1 MLTEGSFRSEIRW
14 LLQAGLLIF
23 LLTVA
28 IGILNGFHFTQLSR
42 QVLLTHVHG
51 GTLGWITL
59 GVLAICLALFGQGAG
74 PSAYV
79 RNLSWLAAV
88 GIPLYVL
95 AFLSGNLPARAI
107 FGVPVL
113 IAIVGLLVWLIGRLP
128 QAPMTVPRFAVLGG
142 IATLVIGSTIG
153 VLLQIELATKNV
165 LVPGDPIIAHAGAQV
180 TGYLVLVGMGI
191 AEWQLRGTNRLT
203 WPGAIQVALLFVG
216 GMIVVAAG
224 LVNNPMLAGA
234 FIPVEIIALGFFL
247 VRVGPGLAKIHWT
260 DLAPLRH
267 FGAAGVFIVV
277 NVLLTVAAIAV
288 FVSSKQLPFGL
299 LIGGDHAIFVGVMTN
314 SLFGL
319 LQLLT
324 ADRRTVWPWADQ
336 LIFWGMNV
344 GVAGFIL
351 TLATS
356 QQALEK
362 FFTPLMGAAILL
374 AILTYSLRLRP
385 AAGIGSLRQA
395 PAGSG

>member
-1 MLTEGSFRSEIRW
+1 MFAEGGFKAETRW
-14 LLQAGLLIF
+14 LLQAELLVF
-23 LLTVA
+23 AVTVA
-28 IGILNGFHFTQLSR
+28 IGIVNGFHIIELGR
-42 QVLLTHVHG
+42 NILLTHVHA

-59 GVLAICLALFGQGAG
+59 GVLAVCLNLFGEGAG
-74 PSAYV
+74 PSTFV

-88 GIPLYVL
+88 GIPVYVL
-95 AFLSGNLPARAI
+95 AFLSGNLPARAV

-113 IAIVGLLVWLIGRLP
+113 VAIVGLLAWLIGRLP
-128 QAPMTVPRFAVLGG
+128 QVRMTVPRFAVIGG

-153 VLLQIELATKNV
+153 VLLQIELATKAV

-180 TGYLVLVGMGI
+180 TGYLVLVAMGI
-191 AEWQLRGTNRLT
+191 VEWQLRGTNRLT
-203 WPGAIQVALLFVG
+203 WPGAIQVGLLFVG

-247 VRVGPGLAKIHWT
+247 VRVGPSLVRIRWAE
-260 DLAPLRH
+260 LAPLRH
-267 FGAAGVFIVV
+267 FGAAAIFIVV
-277 NVLLTVAAIAV
+277 NVLLTVTAIAI
-288 FVSSKQLPFGL
+288 FVSSKQLPFGI

-314 SLFGL
+314 SLFAL
-319 LQLLT
+319 LQMLT
-324 ADRRTVWPWADQ
+324 ADRRAVWPWADQ
-336 LIFWGMNV
+336 LIFWGLNL

-356 QQALEK
+356 QEALEK
-362 FFTPLMGAAILL
+362 FLTPFMGAAILL
-374 AILTYSLRLRP
+374 AILTYTVRLRSER
-385 AAGIGSLRQA
+385 GIGRLRQA

>member
-1 MLTEGSFRSEIRW
+1 MRGEGGFRAETRW
-14 LLQAGLLIF
+14 LLQAGLLVMVV
-23 LLTVA
+23 TVA
-28 IGILNGFHFTQLSR
+28 IGIVNGFHLVQLSR
-42 QVLLTHVHG
+42 NILLTHVHA

-59 GVLAICLALFGQGAG
+59 GVLAVCLMLFGQGAG
-74 PSAYV
+74 QSAYV

-95 AFLSGNLPARAI
+95 AFFSGNLPARAV

-113 IAIVGLLVWLIGRLP
+113 IAIVGLLVWLIRRLS
-128 QAPMTVPRFAVLGG
+128 QVPMTVPRLAVLGG

-180 TGYLVLVGMGI
+180 TGYLVLVAMGI
-191 AEWQLRGTNRLT
+191 AEWQLRGTDRLT
-203 WPGAIQVALLFVG
+203 WPGIIQVALLFLG

-247 VRVGPGLAKIHWT
+247 VRVGPSLASIRWG

-267 FGAAGVFIVV
+267 FGAAAVFIVV
-277 NVLLTVAAIAV
+277 NVLLTVTAIAI

-314 SLFGL
+314 SLFAL
-319 LQLLT
+319 IQMLT
-324 ADRRTVWPWADQ
+324 VDRRAVWPWADQ
-336 LIFWGMNV
+336 LIFWGLNL

-351 TLATS
+351 TLALS

-362 FFTPLMGAAILL
+362 FFTPFMGAAILL
-374 AILTYSLRLRP
+374 AIVTYSVRLSS
-385 AAGIGSLRQA
+385 AGVRRLRQA